1 MYDTF
6 ISEDWM
12 KKAVRSG
19 ANAATK
25 GRANKSFIN
34 VKMFEPV
41 NKKITISSESDSLL
55 SNYVE
60 FLSASSKKNF
70 SADAVIEALI
80 EKLHGDKSFK
90 AWLTTK
96 EDVAKVAEALET
108 TAQNS

>member
-1 MYDTF
+1 
-6 ISEDWM
+6 M
-12 KKAVRSG
+12 KKTERSG
-19 ANAATK
+19 ANATTK

-80 EKLHGDKSFK
+80 EKLHGDKNFK

>member
-1 MYDTF
+1 
-6 ISEDWM
+6 M

-90 AWLTTK
+90 AWLASKGESSLIIESK
-96 EDVAKVAEALET
+96 E
-108 TAQNS
+108 TAVQNG

>member
-1 MYDTF
+1 MVKSHYTF
-6 ISEDWM
+6 LVIVPQPDKQE
-12 KKAVRSG
+12 
-19 ANAATK
+19 
-25 GRANKSFIN
+25 
-34 VKMFEPV
+34 
-41 NKKITISSESDSLL
+41 
-55 SNYVE
+55 
-60 FLSASSKKNF
+60 NF